1 MSKGSPARSRRIA
14 VGAAVLALTVAG
26 CGGNSTSVA
35 GAGASSQEIAMQA
48 WLAGLHDL
56 RPDILASYD
65 PAGSGAGREMFITG
79 AVDFAGTDAHLDG
92 EEATGAA
99 ERCADGEVLEL
110 PLYISPIAVAYH
122 LPELGTEHLQL
133 QPEVIAGM
141 FSGEIVSWDDPA
153 IAETNPGV
161 ELPDLDIIP
170 VNRSDDSG
178 TTENFTEYLAEAGG
192 EAWPYEPSG
201 TWPRSGTHS
210 GQQNVG
216 MVSTLEAAEGTIGY
230 LDASQVTDQLGTV
243 AVGVGDEYVP
253 FSPEAAAAVVD
264 ASPAAEGASDTR
276 LIIELDRAT
285 EAPGAY
291 PVVLIS
297 YTLACTWYDSPE
309 KADGVRTLLSYIASE
324 EGQQRAASPD
334 VAGAAPISPDLR
346 ARVMNAVERI
356 SGPEAD

>member
-1 MSKGSPARSRRIA
+1 MTKAARGRTLVA
-14 VGAAVLALTVAG
+14 GAGVLAAALAG
-26 CGGNSTSVA
+26 CGGHSISVA

-48 WLAGLHDL
+48 WLAGLYDL

-92 EEATGAA
+92 EELEQAA
-99 ERCADGEVLEL
+99 ERCGEGEVLEL

-122 LPELGTEHLQL
+122 LPDLGVEHLQL
-133 QPEVIAGM
+133 APEVIAAM
-141 FSGEIVSWDDPA
+141 FNGDITRWDDPA

-161 ELPDLDIIP
+161 ELPDLPVVP

-192 EAWPYEPSG
+192 GAWPHEPSG
-201 TWPRSGTHS
+201 TWPLSGTHS

-216 MVSTLEAAEGTIGY
+216 MVSTMEAAEGTIGY
-230 LDASQVTDQLGTV
+230 VDASQVTEDLDTV
-243 AVGVGDEYVP
+243 AVGVGDEFVP

-264 ASPAAEGASDTR
+264 ASPPAEGASDTR
-276 LIIELDRAT
+276 LVIELDRDT
-285 EAPGAY
+285 DAPGAY

-297 YTLACTWYDSPE
+297 YTVACTYYDDAE
-309 KADGVRTLLSYIASE
+309 RADAVRSLLTYIASE
-324 EGQQRAASPD
+324 EGQGRAASPD
-334 VAGAAPISPDLR
+334 VAGAAPISEDMR
-346 ARVMNAVERI
+346 TRVMDAVDRI
-356 SGPEAD
+356 SGPAEG